1 MIPNF
6 AIDQNLK
13 VEFLVP
19 DAEGTT
25 FILGISELGG
35 TDTLGGFGEFVINV
49 SLLGGDDVLAPS
61 SGLKWQDST
70 CSVARANISVGGQ
83 LQDSVFFQPEPA
95 TANLTLQS
103 FDLDPTVNKNIRAS
117 TKFRVRLEDDEIDRI
132 LFQGF
137 IDTINVTY
145 YPQGPN
151 LIQITGF
158 DAYKSLVNS
167 RFAVWDT
174 TSFGSSISDDETWEL
189 IGIYSGLGLSPESVH
204 LGGRIPTVNE
214 TNVQVSSVVND
225 ALTVG
230 NGLVWLNQDTEELY
244 VIHRPGAIARTYS
257 PGETVN
263 TNRVIFSTVASNAP
277 SWILDGSGQ
286 NTGWF
291 SGRPYPSTLA
301 LRRRRTSAGT
311 GTQASIKMR
320 AVEPMPIVE
329 QGKTYTFSCYVF
341 CQYNTDVNLEI
352 TFFDDSGNLLSTVTD
367 TASLLPA
374 NTTQRRSITA
384 LAPATAA
391 RAIGGLF
398 YTQVNTELLQFFE
411 FSSPMLEEG
420 STPTN
425 YFDGNTMPDTGP
437 GFTYQWTGTP
447 QRSSSVKK
455 TLVLDPITGYYVIG
469 NNHGDD
475 LHLCMSE
482 INVFSDA
489 DAVYNSL
496 TVSLTSDP
504 ATFVTRQD
512 QDSIDLYGESA
523 IDIAIN
529 TTSLAELDNWADRVF
544 NHKSA
549 NQVNMV
555 QTPAI
560 DRLGTLTEAAVFTPG
575 MTVGVSYTKDQLNIV
590 GFYTI
595 IKVSHR
601 IDVDNWFTTLELW
614 KEA

>member
-6 AIDQNLK
+6 AIDENLK

-19 DAEGTT
+19 DAEGNT

-35 TDTLGGFGEFVINV
+35 TDVLGGFGEFILGV
-49 SLLGGDDVLAPS
+49 SLLGSDAVLAPS
-61 SGLKWQDST
+61 SGLKWQEVSCT
-70 CSVARANISVGGQ
+70 VSRANLSVGGS

-103 FDLDPTVNKNIRAS
+103 YDLDPTVNKNIRAS
-117 TKFRVRLEDDEIDRI
+117 TKFRVRLEDDELDRI

-137 IDTINVTY
+137 IDTIDVTY
-145 YPQGPN
+145 FPDGLN

-174 TSFGSSISDDETWEL
+174 TSFGTHIHVDEVWEL
-189 IGIYSGLGLSPESVH
+189 IGIYSGLGLSPDSYHV
-204 LGGRIPTVNE
+204 GGQIPVVNE
-214 TNVQVSSVVND
+214 TNVQVASVVNE

-230 NGLVWLNQDTEELY
+230 NGLVWLDQDTEELV
-244 VIHRPGAIARTYS
+244 VIHR
-257 PGETVN
+257 
-263 TNRVIFSTVASNAP
+263 
-277 SWILDGSGQ
+277 
-286 NTGWF
+286 TGVQ
-291 SGRPYPSTLA
+291 
-301 LRRRRTSAGT
+301 AGT
-311 GTQASIKMR
+311 
-320 AVEPMPIVE
+320 P
-329 QGKTYTFSCYVF
+329 
-341 CQYNTDVNLEI
+341 
-352 TFFDDSGNLLSTVTD
+352 
-367 TASLLPA
+367 
-374 NTTQRRSITA
+374 TT
-384 LAPATAA
+384 
-391 RAIGGLF
+391 
-398 YTQVNTELLQFFE
+398 
-411 FSSPMLEEG
+411 
-420 STPTN
+420 
-425 YFDGNTMPDTGP
+425 
-437 GFTYQWTGTP
+437 
-447 QRSSSVKK
+447 
-455 TLVLDPITGYYVIG
+455 YVIG

-475 LHLCMSE
+475 YHLCMSE

-496 TVSLTSDP
+496 RVSLTSDP
-504 ATFVTRQD
+504 DVFVTRKD
-512 QDSIDLYGESA
+512 QDSIDLYGEAA

-529 TTSLAELDNWADRVF
+529 TTSLAQLNNWADRVF

-555 QTPAI
+555 QTPTI
-560 DRLGTLTEAAVFTPG
+560 DRLGTLTDAAVFTPG
-575 MTVGVSYTKDQLNIV
+575 MTVGVSYTKDHLNIV